1 MRAESPNK
9 RIDRRDLI
17 CHLASTMSEHSDK
30 PLIMVPGPVP
40 GASGSTSV
48 QERRTTP
55 RFPFTAAAEVFDIGS
70 QARVVGRSSD
80 LGPEGCYIDTI
91 SPFAVGAAVRVRL
104 EHELHE
110 FEARAIVKYAHK
122 SMGMGLVFNEIE
134 PEHQAVLQKWI
145 AELAGERSPE
155 SVVLATNPGAGM
167 APAIGNLR
175 QVLNELID
183 LMIRRRVISEK
194 EGAGL
199 LRKMF
204 R

>member
-17 CHLASTMSEHSDK
+17 CHLVSTMSERSDK

-40 GASGSTSV
+40 GASGNTSAY
-48 QERRTTP
+48 ERRTTP
-55 RFPFTAAAEVFDIGS
+55 RFAFSADAEVFDIGS
-70 QARVVGRSSD
+70 QTRVVGRSSD
-80 LGPEGCYIDTI
+80 LGREGCYIDTI
-91 SPFAVGAAVRVRL
+91 SPFAVGAAVRVCLKRG
-104 EHELHE
+104 LHE
-110 FEARAIVKYAHK
+110 FEAKAIVKYTLL
-122 SMGMGLVFNEIE
+122 SIGMGLAFTDIK

-145 AELAGERSPE
+145 AELSGERSPE
-155 SVVLATNPGAGM
+155 PQVLATNPETGM
-167 APAIGNLR
+167 APAVGNLR

-183 LMIRRRVISEK
+183 LMIRRRVISDK

-199 LRKMF
+199 LRKMS